1 MKHKSNVL
9 HLVAVLLSL
18 ALLMAGCGTET
29 PGLDSTESQSALDS
43 TDPTHFYEELAENI
57 TIDAVVDGRIPGQIP
72 AVHEGTIPP
81 LNREVVDRFLAGI
94 GDSVVQVVDEKSTEK
109 SWLLN
114 ARTELG
120 GYVST
125 LINTST
131 TAITTS
137 TFTYSSA
144 EEQKYSVP
152 VNYYSPYWRAL
163 VPRFDN
169 SEVYMEPRSIS
180 FATVEEA
187 DDQVRDWLALL
198 GIHNVELE
206 EILYLDHQ
214 TLAEQEQVKMS
225 SSKEGQDGTNLE
237 LNEWT
242 EADDAYHLF
251 YEVGHE
257 GIHMIPIP
265 LDEKRPQPYNSTEIR
280 VICNRNGIVW
290 LYVET
295 PWIFGEQVEVGET
308 LLTAQE
314 AMEKTKEILLLAP
327 APYEQIVDRISL
339 RYYYQQDGDRHILRP
354 CWVASVLGVDVVKFE
369 GADQINEYSYIILD
383 AYTGQEL

>member
-1 MKHKSNVL
+1 MKHKSNFL

-18 ALLMAGCGTET
+18 ALLMVGCGTET
-29 PGLDSTESQSALDS
+29 PGPDSTEGQSALDS

-94 GDSVVQVVDEKSTEK
+94 GDSVVQVIDEESTGK
-109 SWLLN
+109 RWLLN

-131 TAITTS
+131 TAITGS

-152 VNYYSPYWRAL
+152 INYNDPHWREL
-163 VPRFDN
+163 NLDLDN

-187 DDQVRDWLALL
+187 DAQVRDCLALL
-198 GIHNVELE
+198 GVHNVELE

-214 TLAEQEQVKMS
+214 TLAEQEQLLMS
-225 SSKEGQDGTNLE
+225 SSKEAQMGTNLE

-242 EADDAYHLF
+242 EADDAYHLY

-257 GIHMIPIP
+257 GIHMIPSMI
-265 LDEKRPQPYNSTEIR
+265 DEKRPQPYTTTSIR

-290 LYVET
+290 LCVET

-327 APYEQIVDRISL
+327 APYEQIVNRISL

-354 CWVASVLGVDVVKFE
+354 CWVASVLGLNVEEFAGYEK
-369 GADQINEYSYIILD
+369 NEYSYIILD
-383 AYTGQEL
+383 AYTGQEF

>member
-18 ALLMAGCGTET
+18 ALLMVGCGTET
-29 PGLDSTESQSALDS
+29 PGPDSTEGQSALDS

-57 TIDAVVDGRIPGQIP
+57 TIDAVVDGRTPGQIP
-72 AVHEGTIPP
+72 AVYEGTIPP
-81 LNREVVDRFLAGI
+81 LNREVVDRFLTGI

-120 GYVST
+120 GFVST
-125 LINTST
+125 SITVST
-131 TAITTS
+131 TDRTGSVFSYT
-137 TFTYSSA
+137 SA
-144 EEQKYSVP
+144 EELRYSVP
-152 VNYYSPYWRAL
+152 VNYYSPCWRAL
-163 VPRFDN
+163 QPDSDN
-169 SEVYMEPRSIS
+169 SELYMEPRSFS

-187 DDQVRDWLALL
+187 DAQVRDCLALL

-214 TLAEQEQVKMS
+214 ILAEQEQVEMS
-225 SSKEGQDGTNLE
+225 SSKEGQDGSNLE
-237 LNEWT
+237 DNESWT
-242 EADDAYHLF
+242 EADDAYHLY

-257 GIHMIPIP
+257 GIHMIPM
-265 LDEKRPQPYNSTEIR
+265 LFDDRPQPYIPTEIR
-280 VICNRNGIVW
+280 VMFNRNGIVS

-295 PWIFGEQVEVGET
+295 PWIFGEQVEAGET

-314 AMEKTKEILLLAP
+314 AMEKTKEILLVAP

-339 RYYYQQDGDRHILRP
+339 RYYYQQDGDRYILRP

-383 AYTGQEL
+383 AYTGQEF